1 MNVTI
6 FSIENITKITKRVKM
21 GTVNNSTNNNSIKK
35 KFVIIDAMALAYKG
49 YYAFISRPLITASGE
64 PTSAVFGFLN
74 QLFKIIEDTKPDYL
88 AVGFD
93 SKEKTFRHERY
104 ENYKS
109 SRQAMPEDMI
119 PQIQRIKEI
128 IEAFNIPIYMLPGYE
143 ADDLIGTAVKE
154 AEKQGFDCYAI
165 TPDKDY
171 IQLISENI
179 RIVKPGKSTDEIVI
193 LDEDKVREEMGF
205 DPIQMIDYLALVGD
219 SSDDIPG
226 VAGIGPKTAVPLIQK
241 FKTLENIYKNLDQ
254 IDKASTVNK
263 LTESKEN
270 AFLSKELAT
279 IKTDTPFHMNFDEA
293 KFHNPDIEKL
303 LKIFGA
309 LEFKSFA
316 NKLKKLFLEQNS
328 EEPIKQ
334 IEEIK
339 QRPIVEVE
347 NEEISVFDKGRV
359 RYKLILTFK
368 EAKELVQKLSESE
381 LFVFD
386 TETDGLDTLNVN
398 LAGCSFSL
406 KPKEAFFVATNP
418 SAEST
423 SLFSAD
429 ISDRLPTDDFVK
441 LFKPVFENDKIK
453 KVCQNGKYD
462 IGVLRHYGIEVKNF
476 YFDTMLAS
484 YVIDPD
490 QKHGMDDLSEKYLK
504 YRPIALLEL
513 IGSKKTPEKIFEVDP
528 NQLSDYSAEDADI
541 TFRLYELLDKQLR
554 KENLEKLAYDIEFP
568 LVPVLEDMERIG
580 IRLDTKSLKI
590 FSDDLQILLE
600 NYSKEILK
608 HAGENF
614 NINSTQQ
621 LQKILFEKLKL
632 PPTTKTKTGYS
643 TDAKSLELLKG
654 THPIIDIISDYR
666 QVSKLKST
674 YADSLPLLIHPSTGR
689 LHTSYNQAAV
699 STGRLSSNDP
709 NLQNIPIRTE
719 LGKEIRRAFV
729 PRDKNHV
736 ILSADY
742 SQIELRIMASMCH
755 DETLMNAFQSGE
767 DIHKRTAALIFKVEA
782 KNVTQDMRRKAKEV
796 NFGILYGLGPFGLKS
811 RLGITQSEAKN
822 IIDDY
827 FSSFKNVRKFMDELI
842 SKAKKKEYAETLYG
856 RRRYLKNINSKNRI
870 VQQFEARVAI
880 NMPIQGSAADMIK
893 LAMIKIHIEL
903 ERRKAK
909 TKMVLQVHDELVFD
923 AHKDEVEELRP
934 LIVELMEKALPL
946 DVPVVA
952 ETGVGDNWLDAH

>member
-1 MNVTI
+1 M
-6 FSIENITKITKRVKM
+6 KPVKKP
-21 GTVNNSTNNNSIKK
+21 SKEASLPKK
-35 KFVIIDAMALAYKG
+35 KFVIIDAMALAYRG
-49 YYAFISRPLITASGE
+49 YYAFISRPLLTVSGE
-64 PTSAVFGFLN
+64 PTSAVYGFLN
-74 QLFKIIEDTKPDYL
+74 QLFKIIEDTKPEYL

-128 IEAFNIPIYMLPGYE
+128 IEAFNIPLYILPGYE

-154 AEKQGFDCYAI
+154 AEKKGFDCYAI

-171 IQLISENI
+171 IQLISPNI
-179 RIVKPGKSTDEIVI
+179 RVVKPGKSTDEIEI
-193 LDEDKVREEMGF
+193 IDENKVREDMGF

-226 VAGIGPKTAVPLIQK
+226 VAGIGPKTAVPLIQQ

-254 IDKASTVNK
+254 ISKAGTVTK
-263 LTESKEN
+263 LSENKEN

-293 KFHNPDIEKL
+293 KFHNPNIEKL
-303 LKIFGA
+303 LKIFGE

-316 NKLKKLFLEQNS
+316 GKLKKIFVETGI
-328 EEPIKQ
+328 EKQ
-334 IEEIK
+334 IESKVEKIEV
-339 QRPIVEVE
+339 QEPVDIVDVK
-347 NEEISVFDKGRV
+347 EISSFEKSKVK
-359 RYKLILTFK
+359 YKLILSFK
-368 EAKELVQKLSESE
+368 EAKELASKLSACD

-386 TETDGLDTLNVN
+386 TETDGLDTLNLN
-398 LAGCSFSL
+398 LAGCSFAM
-406 KPKEAFFVATNP
+406 KPKEAFYVATNP
-418 SAEST
+418 SKESST
-423 SLFSAD
+423 LFSFD
-429 ISDRLPTDDFVK
+429 TSDRLPVDDFVK
-441 LFKPVFENDKIK
+441 IFKPVFENEKIK

-462 IGVLRHYGIEVKNF
+462 IGVLRLFGIETRNF

-490 QKHGMDDLSEKYLK
+490 EKHGMDDLSEKYLHYK
-504 YRPIALLEL
+504 PIPLLDL
-513 IGSKKTPEKIFEVDP
+513 IGSKKTPEKIFEIDP
-528 NQLSDYSAEDADI
+528 NRLSDYSSEDADI
-541 TFRLYELLDKQLR
+541 TFRLYNLLQGILK

-568 LVPVLEDMERIG
+568 LVPVLEDMERTG
-580 IRLDTKSLKI
+580 IRIDTKSLKA
-590 FSDDLQILLE
+590 FSDDLQILLD
-600 NYSKEILK
+600 NYSKEIIK

-632 PPTTKTKTGYS
+632 PQTNKTKTGFS
-643 TDAKSLELLKG
+643 TDARSLELLKG
-654 THPIIDIISDYR
+654 LHPIIDVISDYR

-674 YADSLPLLIHPSTGR
+674 YADSLPNLIHSKTGR

-719 LGKEIRRAFV
+719 LGKEIRKAFV
-729 PRDKNHV
+729 PRDKNYV

-742 SQIELRIMASMCH
+742 SQIELRIMASICG
-755 DETLMNAFQSGE
+755 DEALTKAFNSGE
-767 DIHKRTAALIFKVEA
+767 DIHRRTAALIFKVDP
-782 KNVTQDMRRKAKEV
+782 KDVTQDMRRKAKEV
-796 NFGILYGLGPFGLKS
+796 NFGILYGLGPFGLKI
-811 RLGITQSEAKN
+811 RLGITQSEAKE
-822 IIDDY
+822 IIDGY
-827 FSSFKNVRKFMDELI
+827 FNSFKNVRKFMDDCVA
-842 SKAKKKEYAETLYG
+842 SAKKKGYAETLYG
-856 RRRYLKNINSKNRI
+856 RRRYLRNINSKNRV

-893 LAMIKIHIEL
+893 LAMIKIHKML
-903 ERRKAK
+903 EKKKAK

-923 AHKDEVEELRP
+923 AHKDEVDELRP
-934 LIVELMEKALPL
+934 LIVKLMENALPVN
-946 DVPVVA
+946 VPVIA
-952 ETGVGDNWLDAH
+952 ETGVGNNWLDAH

>member
-1 MNVTI
+1 
-6 FSIENITKITKRVKM
+6 M
-21 GTVNNSTNNNSIKK
+21 GTGKK
-35 KFVIIDAMALAYKG
+35 SSNEKNTVKRKFVIIDAMALAYKG

-104 ENYKS
+104 EHYKS
-109 SRQAMPEDMI
+109 SREAMPEDMI
-119 PQIQRIKEI
+119 PQIHRIKEI
-128 IEAFNIPIYMLPGYE
+128 IEAFNIPIYILPGYE

-205 DPIQMIDYLALVGD
+205 EPIQMIDYLALVGD

-241 FKTLENIYKNLDQ
+241 FKTLENIYKNIDQ
-254 IDKASTVNK
+254 IDKAGIVNK

-303 LKIFGA
+303 LKIFGV

-316 NKLKKLFLEQNS
+316 NKLKKLFLEQIS
-328 EEPIKQ
+328 EEPIKKK
-334 IEEIK
+334 EEIK
-339 QRPIVEVE
+339 EEISEEPIVETE
-347 NEEISVFDKGRV
+347 NSEVAVFDRSKV
-359 RYKLILTFK
+359 KYKLIMTFK
-368 EAKELVQKLSESE
+368 EAKELVQRLSESE

-398 LAGCSFSL
+398 LAGCSFAV

-418 SAEST
+418 SAESS
-423 SLFSAD
+423 SLFATD
-429 ISDRLPTDDFVK
+429 MSDRLPTDDFVK
-441 LFKPVFENDKIK
+441 LFRPVFENNKIK

-462 IGVLRHYGIEVKNF
+462 IGVLRHYGIDVKNF

-490 QKHGMDDLSEKYLK
+490 QKHGMDDLSEKHLRYK
-504 YRPIALLEL
+504 PIPLTEL
-513 IGSKKTPEKIFEVDP
+513 IGSKKNPENIFEVDP

-541 TFRLYELLDKQLR
+541 TFRLYELLDKQLK
-554 KENLEKLAYDIEFP
+554 KEKLERLAYDIEFP
-568 LVPVLEDMERIG
+568 LVPVLEDMERTG
-580 IRLDTKSLKI
+580 IRIDTKSLKI

-600 NYSKEILK
+600 NYSKEIIK

-632 PPTTKTKTGYS
+632 PQTTKTKTGYS
-643 TDAKSLELLKG
+643 TDAKSLESLRG

-709 NLQNIPIRTE
+709 NLQNIPIRTD
-719 LGKEIRRAFV
+719 LGKEIRKAFV
-729 PRDKNHV
+729 PRDKNYV

-742 SQIELRIMASMCH
+742 SQIELRIMASICG
-755 DETLMNAFQSGE
+755 DEALTKAFKSGE
-767 DIHKRTAALIFKVEA
+767 DIHRRTAALIFKVDPKE
-782 KNVTQDMRRKAKEV
+782 VTQDMRRKAKEV
-796 NFGILYGLGPFGLKS
+796 NFGILYGLGPFGLKT
-811 RLGITQSEAKN
+811 RLGITQTEAKN
-822 IIDDY
+822 IIDGY
-827 FSSFKNVRKFMDELI
+827 FSSFKNVRKFMDDCVA
-842 SKAKKKEYAETLYG
+842 SAKKKGYSETLYG
-856 RRRYLKNINSKNRI
+856 RRRYLRNINSKNRV

-893 LAMIKIHIEL
+893 LAMIKIHKEL
-903 ERRKAK
+903 EKRKAK

-934 LIVELMEKALPL
+934 LIVKLMENALPL